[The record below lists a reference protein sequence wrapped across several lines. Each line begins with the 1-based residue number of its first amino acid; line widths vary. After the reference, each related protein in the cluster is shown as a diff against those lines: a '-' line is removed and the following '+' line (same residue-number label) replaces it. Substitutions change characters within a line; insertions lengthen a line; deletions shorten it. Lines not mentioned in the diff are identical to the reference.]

1 MSKKPPHKQKLKKI
15 KSNLPPF
22 FNPNPNNLVASLDLH
37 RGPRSLEEVSYLVD
51 QFLVSQRR
59 LHFRQIQQG
68 GRIRLGLIVGAGHN
82 SQRSIGGKNPLRH
95 FVESYLAQTD
105 IVWQAD
111 LTNPFNSGLIIVE
124 LE

>member
-1 MSKKPPHKQKLKKI
+1 MPKKPSHKQKSKKPKTDFQ
-15 KSNLPPF
+15 PF
-22 FNPNPNNLVASLDLH
+22 FDPNPNRLVASLDLH

-51 QFLVSQRR
+51 RFLVNQRLQHLNLIKR
-59 LHFRQIQQG
+59 T

-82 SQRSIGGKNPLRH
+82 SKRSINGKNPLRYY
-95 FVESYLAQTD
+95 VESYLAQTD
-105 IVWQAD
+105 IVWYDD